1 MEEKFRHV
9 SFNNLSVIFRDLT
22 TLTHR
27 LKKYF
32 MPISHL
38 KILKIIHIGL
48 FSSETKSELPVC
60 FWFLN
65 TLFNNIKSPMCCFVF
80 MFMAHVTNMHQ
91 IILPRAVPIWKL
103 WLITCMREF
112 KGSANIRNIIPL
124 PQNHAEILMQSKPV
138 AKWEFLQW

>member
-22 TLTHR
+22 TLTHH

-38 KILKIIHIGL
+38 KILKIIHKGL

-60 FWFLN
+60 F
-65 TLFNNIKSPMCCFVF
+65 
-80 MFMAHVTNMHQ
+80 
-91 IILPRAVPIWKL
+91 
-103 WLITCMREF
+103 
-112 KGSANIRNIIPL
+112 
-124 PQNHAEILMQSKPV
+124 
-138 AKWEFLQW
+138 